1 MFVGQIQAAHYMGN
15 RGISAARA
23 HSPLLSMQTTP
34 TRYDRVEIGTRSQ
47 VTAHSGIYKPSS
59 SQMRVLNTPA
69 CTKVAPDSRLQAE
82 LLPPSE
88 QASYTE
94 EDALINQYMK
104 QYRVDA
110 YIYGDGSESSSSEPL
125 KLILKDEISKEDLE
139 KFRSELAEKGL
150 GEEIDWRGVKSDL
163 FQIGVNFDNIQRF
176 EQKADYL
183 ASRYA
188 VLKDRIQNQF
198 TGDKQEAE
206 LQKLEQIYTEAKE
219 KMANSYA
226 ESIGGFFEDLGQ
238 SGAAEDMR
246 NSVLTLVDQKA
257 NAYTD
262 HIEKNGDYVSITDP
276 DKQWLKQD
284 DAYMAAQLRQSA
296 AASSAGS
303 QKQSV
308 NEQAPYD
315 GNDLSFAG
323 IYAKTLSQQLENPTW
338 KVYESDEA
346 LGRHLAAQYGAL
358 KNSAKDAGISEKLS
372 NMLASAFDPFMDQL
386 MDSLDALIDSNR
398 GWAAEKPWMSG
409 IIRSDYID
417 RESVYNSFHNAIAK
431 A

>member
-1 MFVGQIQAAHYMGN
+1 MFVGQILAASYMG
-15 RGISAARA
+15 GAGVSAARA
-23 HSPLLSMQTTP
+23 KPPFAPAQTAV
-34 TRYDRVEIGTRSQ
+34 TRYDRVEIGTRAQ
-47 VTAHSGIYKPSS
+47 ANARSGIYQPSS
-59 SQMRVLNTPA
+59 GQMRVLETPA
-69 CTKVAPDSRLQAE
+69 YTEAAPDSRLQAE

-110 YIYGDGSESSSSEPL
+110 YIYGDGSESASSEPL
-125 KLILKDEISKEDLE
+125 KLISKDEISKEDLE

-226 ESIGGFFEDLGQ
+226 ESIGGFFEGLGQ

-246 NSVLTLVDQKA
+246 NSVLALVDQKA
-257 NAYTD
+257 NAYMD

-296 AASSAGS
+296 SASSLES

-338 KVYESDEA
+338 KVHESDEA

-358 KNSAKDAGISEKLS
+358 KNSAGNAGISEKLS
-372 NMLASAFDPFMDQL
+372 NLLNSSFDPFMDRL

-398 GWAAEKPWMSG
+398 GWVAEKPWMSG
-409 IIRSDYID
+409 TIRTDHID
-417 RESVYNSFHNAIAK
+417 RESVYHSFQNAISK
-431 A
+431 